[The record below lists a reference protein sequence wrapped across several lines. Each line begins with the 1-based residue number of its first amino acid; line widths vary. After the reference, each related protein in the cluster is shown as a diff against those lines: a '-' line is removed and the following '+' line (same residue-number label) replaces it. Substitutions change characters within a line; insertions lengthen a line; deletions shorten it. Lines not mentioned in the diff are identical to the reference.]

1 MRNWTHEIVRMTDI
15 HKSFGSVHALK
26 GVKLQVHA
34 GEVHAL
40 VGENGAG
47 KSTLIKTL
55 MGVHQKDQGQIFIE
69 GDEVTVRDPIHA
81 GDLGLGC
88 VYQDVNI
95 ARHLTVGE
103 NLFMG
108 KLPKKNGLVDW
119 ETIYS
124 ETKKTLES
132 LNIQVNPREVVKHLS
147 VAQQEM
153 VVIAKT
159 VHQDCKLVVFDEPT
173 ALLANE
179 EVEELF
185 KIIETLKN
193 KGIAVIYI
201 SHRLEEIF
209 QICDTITVFKDGAW
223 VNTVDT
229 KETDEDKLIAMMV
242 GRTIE
247 DMYSIEHCK
256 PGEVVL
262 DVRGLTRTGVFENI
276 NLNLRKSEVLGMFGL
291 VGSGRTEIMRA
302 IFGADSFEEG
312 TIELFGEEVKITS
325 PIDAIER
332 GIGLLP
338 EDRKE
343 QGLSLSTS
351 VKENINLA
359 AYDRIISN
367 GLINLKKESSVAK
380 KYVKDLL
387 IKTPTI
393 DQKVKNLSGGNQ
405 QKVVIGKWLN
415 RDSRIFI
422 FDEPTVGID
431 VGAKREIFRLFEKI
445 LEAGNSI
452 VLISSYLPE
461 AMGISDRLVVI
472 HEGHKMGTLMRNE
485 FEEER
490 ILRLASG
497 IKDTVEE

>member
-1 MRNWTHEIVRMTDI
+1 M
-15 HKSFGSVHALK
+15 
-26 GVKLQVHA
+26 
-34 GEVHAL
+34 
-40 VGENGAG
+40 
-47 KSTLIKTL
+47 
-55 MGVHQKDQGQIFIE
+55 
-69 GDEVTVRDPIHA
+69 
-81 GDLGLGC
+81 
-88 VYQDVNI
+88 
-95 ARHLTVGE
+95 
-103 NLFMG
+103 
-108 KLPKKNGLVDW
+108 
-119 ETIYS
+119 
-124 ETKKTLES
+124 
-132 LNIQVNPREVVKHLS
+132 
-147 VAQQEM
+147 
-153 VVIAKT
+153 
-159 VHQDCKLVVFDEPT
+159 
-173 ALLANE
+173 
-179 EVEELF
+179 
-185 KIIETLKN
+185 
-193 KGIAVIYI
+193 
-201 SHRLEEIF
+201 
-209 QICDTITVFKDGAW
+209 FKDGAW
-223 VNTVDT
+223 VNTVET
-229 KETDEDKLIAMMV
+229 SETDEDRLIAMMV

-247 DMYSIEHCK
+247 DMYSIEHYQ

-262 DVRGLTRTGVFENI
+262 KVRGLTREGVFENI
-276 NLNLRKSEVLGMFGL
+276 DLDLRKSEVLGMFGL

-325 PIDAIER
+325 PVDAIER

-359 AYDRIISN
+359 AYDRIIKN
-367 GLINLKKESSVAK
+367 GLINLKKEGEVAK

-461 AMGISDRLVVI
+461 AMGISDRLLVI
-472 HEGHKMGTLMRNE
+472 HEGKKMGTMMRDE
-485 FEEER
+485 FEEEK

-497 IKDTVEE
+497 IKDSVEE

>member
-1 MRNWTHEIVRMTDI
+1 MRNWTHEVVRMTDI
-15 HKSFGSVHALK
+15 HKSFGTVHALK

-69 GDEVTVRDPIHA
+69 GQEVIVQNPIHA

-88 VYQDVNI
+88 VYQDVTI
-95 ARHLTVGE
+95 AKHLTVGE
-103 NLFMG
+103 NFFMG
-108 KLPKKNGLVDW
+108 KLPKKKGLVDW

-132 LNIQVNPREVVKHLS
+132 LNIQVDPREVVKNLS

-159 VHQDCKLVVFDEPT
+159 VHQECKLVVFDEPT

-185 KIIETLKN
+185 KIIDTLKN
-193 KGIAVIYI
+193 QGIAVIYI

-223 VNTVDT
+223 VNTVET
-229 KETDEDKLIAMMV
+229 GETDEDRLIAMMV

-247 DMYSIEHCK
+247 DMYSIEHYE
-256 PGEVVL
+256 PGQEVL
-262 DVRGLTRTGVFENI
+262 KVRGLTRQGVFENI
-276 NLNLRKSEVLGMFGL
+276 DLDLRKSEVLGMFGL

-302 IFGADSFEEG
+302 VFGADSFEAG
-312 TIELFGEEVKITS
+312 TIELFGEEVTISS
-325 PIDAIER
+325 PIDAIQR

-367 GLINLKKESSVAK
+367 GLINLKKETSIAK

-415 RDSRIFI
+415 RDSQIFI

-461 AMGISDRLVVI
+461 AMGISDRLLVI
-472 HEGHKMGTLMRNE
+472 HEGRKMGTLKRDE

-497 IKDTVEE
+497 IKDSVEE

>member
-1 MRNWTHEIVRMTDI
+1 MRNWTHEVVRMTDI

-69 GDEVTVRDPIHA
+69 GEEVTVQNPIHA

-88 VYQDVNI
+88 VYQDVTI

-103 NLFMG
+103 NFFMG

-132 LNIQVNPREVVKHLS
+132 LNIQVDPREIVKNLS

-185 KIIETLKN
+185 KIIDTLKN

-209 QICDTITVFKDGAW
+209 QICDTITVFKDGTW
-223 VNTVDT
+223 VNTVET
-229 KETDEDKLIAMMV
+229 SETDEDRLIAMMV

-247 DMYSIEHCK
+247 DMYSIEHYE
-256 PGEVVL
+256 PGQEVL
-262 DVRGLTRTGVFENI
+262 KVRGLTRQGVFENI
-276 NLNLRKSEVLGMFGL
+276 DLDLRKSEVLGMFGL

-367 GLINLKKESSVAK
+367 GLINLKKEASVAK

>member
-1 MRNWTHEIVRMTDI
+1 MRNWTHEVVRMTDI

-55 MGVHQKDQGQIFIE
+55 MGVHQKDQGEIYIE
-69 GDEVTVRDPIHA
+69 GKEVTVQDPIHA
-81 GDLGLGC
+81 GNLGLGC
-88 VYQDVNI
+88 VYQDVTI

-103 NLFMG
+103 NFFLG
-108 KLPKKNGLVDW
+108 KLPKKKGLVDW
-119 ETIYS
+119 DTVYRETG
-124 ETKKTLES
+124 KTLDG
-132 LNIQVNPREVVKHLS
+132 LNIQVNPRAVVKNLS

-179 EVEELF
+179 EVDELF
-185 KIIETLKN
+185 KIIDTLKN

-223 VNTVDT
+223 VNTVET
-229 KETDEDKLIAMMV
+229 AATDEDQLIAMMV

-247 DMYSIEHCK
+247 DMYSIEHCE

-262 DVRGLTRTGVFENI
+262 DVKGLTRKGAFENI
-276 NLNLRKSEVLGMFGL
+276 NLTLHKSEVLGMFGL

-302 IFGADSFEEG
+302 VFGADSYEEG
-312 TIELFGEEVKITS
+312 TIELFGKEVKITS
-325 PIDAIER
+325 PRDAIR
-332 GIGLLP
+332 LGIGLLP

-343 QGLSLSTS
+343 QGLSLATS

-359 AYDRIISN
+359 TYDRIMDR
-367 GLINLKKESSVAK
+367 GLINLRKESAVAK

-387 IKTPTI
+387 IKTPSI
-393 DQKVKNLSGGNQ
+393 EQKVKNLSGGNQ

-472 HEGHKMGTLMRNE
+472 HEGKKMDTLMRDE

-497 IKDTVEE
+497 IKSLVEE

>member
-1 MRNWTHEIVRMTDI
+1 MRNWTHEVVRMTDI

-69 GDEVTVRDPIHA
+69 GEEVTVQDPIHA
-81 GDLGLGC
+81 GNLGLGC
-88 VYQDVNI
+88 VYQDVTI

-103 NLFMG
+103 NFFMG

-119 ETIYS
+119 DTIYT
-124 ETKKTLES
+124 ETEKTLKS
-132 LNIQVNPREVVKHLS
+132 LNIQVDPRDVVKHLS

-185 KIIETLKN
+185 KIIDTLKK

-223 VNTVDT
+223 VNTVET
-229 KETDEDKLIAMMV
+229 SETDEDRLIAMMV

-247 DMYSIEHCK
+247 DMYSIEHYQ

-262 DVRGLTRTGVFENI
+262 NVRGLTREGVFENI
-276 NLNLRKSEVLGMFGL
+276 DLDLRKSEVLGMFGL

-325 PIDAIER
+325 PVDAIER

-359 AYDRIISN
+359 AYDRIIKN
-367 GLINLKKESSVAK
+367 GLINLKKEGEVAK

-472 HEGHKMGTLMRNE
+472 HEGKKMGTLMRDE
-485 FEEER
+485 FEEEK

-497 IKDTVEE
+497 IKDLVEE

>member
-1 MRNWTHEIVRMTDI
+1 MRNWTHEVVRMTDI
-15 HKSFGSVHALK
+15 HKSFGTVHALK

-55 MGVHQKDQGQIFIE
+55 MGVHQKDQGKIYIE
-69 GDEVTVRDPIHA
+69 GKEVTVQDPIHA
-81 GDLGLGC
+81 GQLGLGC
-88 VYQDVNI
+88 VYQDVTI
-95 ARHLTVGE
+95 AKHLTVGE
-103 NLFMG
+103 NFFLG
-108 KLPKKNGLVDW
+108 KLPTKKGMVDW
-119 ETIYS
+119 DTVYRK
-124 ETKKTLES
+124 TKKTLDS
-132 LNIQVNPREVVKHLS
+132 LHIQVNPREVVKNLS

-159 VHQDCKLVVFDEPT
+159 VHQDCKVVVFDEPT

-185 KIIETLKN
+185 RIIETLKN

-229 KETDEDKLIAMMV
+229 DATDEDQLIAMMV

-247 DMYSIEHCK
+247 DMYSIEHYE
-256 PGEVVL
+256 PGDEVL
-262 DVRGLTRTGVFENI
+262 NVRGLTRNGVFENI
-276 NLNLRKSEVLGMFGL
+276 DLNLRKGEVLGMFGL

-302 IFGADSFEEG
+302 IFGADSYDEG
-312 TIELFGEEVKITS
+312 VIEVYGDEVNIKS
-325 PIDAIER
+325 PQDAIKL

-359 AYDRIISN
+359 AYDRIISK
-367 GLINLKKESSVAK
+367 GLINLRKEAMVAEQ
-380 KYVKDLL
+380 YVKDLQ
-387 IKTPTI
+387 IKTPSI

-445 LEAGNSI
+445 LAAGNSI

-461 AMGISDRLVVI
+461 VLGISDRLIVI
-472 HEGHKMGTLMRNE
+472 HEGKKMDTLTRDQ
-485 FEEER
+485 FEEEKV
-490 ILRLASG
+490 LRLASG
-497 IKDTVEE
+497 IKDSVEE